1 MNKLKRTF
9 YNCKNLEYLNLK
21 NFNDELNVKN
31 EDFYNTPENMVIC
44 TDLSYIINIIISK
57 HCSLITCNE
66 NWKEQQIKIKR
77 KIINV

>member
-31 EDFYNTPENMVIC
+31 EDFYNTPENMVI
-44 TDLSYIINIIISK
+44 YA
-57 HCSLITCNE
+57 LI
-66 NWKEQQIKIKR
+66 
-77 KIINV
+77 